1 VKGRRYARIFIAEGR
16 DGLVLVLQLNEEL
29 RMGMLKG
36 YMKRSEGTTTHPF
49 FLFRL
54 SSERSSD
61 YFMSIWTVRPVR
73 RGCWALY
80 GSTP

>member
-16 DGLVLVLQLNEEL
+16 DGLVLVLQLNEE
-29 RMGMLKG
+29 
-36 YMKRSEGTTTHPF
+36 PF

-54 SSERSSD
+54 SSERSNE